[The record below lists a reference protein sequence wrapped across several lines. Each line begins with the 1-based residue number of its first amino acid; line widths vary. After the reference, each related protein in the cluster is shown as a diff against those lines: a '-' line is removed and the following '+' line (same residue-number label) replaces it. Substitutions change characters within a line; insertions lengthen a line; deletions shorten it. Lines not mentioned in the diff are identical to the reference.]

1 MKQRI
6 LTGWTFQR
14 GLYAAMGILII
25 GQSIIEKQWIG
36 APLGIYFASM
46 GIFAFGCAAGN
57 CYVSPFQQIT
67 NEKLETSK
75 DLKFN
80 KTITK

>member
-25 GQSIIEKQWIG
+25 VQSLTENQWIG
-36 APLGIYFASM
+36 VPFGIYFASM

-57 CYVSPFQQIT
+57 CYVPPSQQVT
-67 NEKLETSK
+67 NKKLNSIPS
-75 DLKFN
+75 DVKF
-80 KTITK
+80 K